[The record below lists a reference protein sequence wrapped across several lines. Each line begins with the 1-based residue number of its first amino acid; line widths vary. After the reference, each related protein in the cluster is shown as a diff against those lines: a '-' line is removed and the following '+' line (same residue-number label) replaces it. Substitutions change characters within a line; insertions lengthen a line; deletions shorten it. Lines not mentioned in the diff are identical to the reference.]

1 MAVEAEK
8 EHSCRW
14 QCLSVTEIVI
24 DFVLN
29 IVYKFFIDILNFTT
43 GTFQHQTGPGEN
55 ESEVSDDEW
64 PGGDN
69 ELGEVGD
76 GQRSVIMHIISQLR
90 LGMDLTRVTL
100 PTFILERRS
109 LLEMFADFLGHPDYF
124 VR

>member
-1 MAVEAEK
+1 M
-8 EHSCRW
+8 
-14 QCLSVTEIVI
+14 SVIHTH
-24 DFVLN
+24 
-29 IVYKFFIDILNFTT
+29 FTFDMYHPG
-43 GTFQHQTGPGEN
+43 GTEN
-55 ESEVSDDEW
+55 ESEVSDEEGA
-64 PGGDN
+64 GGDG